1 MSKRRNISREPEVL
15 DPHTL
20 GALGAAIT
28 PAPLPPERVAD
39 LRARVLAGAAASTQV
54 VRADEGE
61 WMALLPGVRIKTLHV
76 DREHGTQTSLW
87 RLDAGARI
95 PPHPH
100 TKDEECLVLEGA
112 ITHDGV
118 LYRQGDF
125 LFTRPGL
132 RHKDFV
138 APEGALLMIRSERIP
153 PALLLRLMS
162 HLS

>member
-1 MSKRRNISREPEVL
+1 MSRRRQTPPEPEVL
-15 DPHTL
+15 DQESL
-20 GALGAAIT
+20 GTLGAAIA
-28 PAPLPPERVAD
+28 PADLPPERIAG
-39 LRARVLAGAAASTQV
+39 LRARVMAGIADTTQV
-54 VRADEGE
+54 LRADQGE
-61 WMALLPGVRIKTLHV
+61 WKRLLPGVTIKTLHV

-100 TKDEECLVLEGA
+100 TKDEECLVLEGS

-153 PALLLRLMS
+153 NALLLRLAS
-162 HLS
+162 HLT

>member
-1 MSKRRNISREPEVL
+1 MSKRNQITPEPEVL
-15 DPHTL
+15 DQDSL
-20 GALGAAIT
+20 GALGAAVA
-28 PAPLPPERVAD
+28 PANLPPERIAS
-39 LRARVLAGAAASTQV
+39 LRARVMAGVAGTTQV
-54 VRADEGE
+54 LRATEGE
-61 WMALLPGVRIKTLHV
+61 WRRLLPGVTIKTLHV

-87 RLDAGARI
+87 RLEAGARI

-118 LYRQGDF
+118 QYRQGDF

-153 PALLLRLMS
+153 HALLLRLAS
-162 HLS
+162 HL

>member
-1 MSKRRNISREPEVL
+1 MSKRSQTPPEPEVL
-15 DPHTL
+15 DQD
-20 GALGAAIT
+20 ALGTIGAALS
-28 PAPLPPERVAD
+28 PGNLPPERVAN
-39 LRARVLAGAAASTQV
+39 LRARVMAAVAGGTQV
-54 VRADEGE
+54 LRAAEGE
-61 WMALLPGVRIKTLHV
+61 WRRLLPGVTIKTLHV

-87 RLDAGARI
+87 RLEAGARI

-118 LYRQGDF
+118 HYRQGDF

-153 PALLLRLMS
+153 HALLLRLAS
-162 HLS
+162 HL

>member
-1 MSKRRNISREPEVL
+1 
-15 DPHTL
+15 
-20 GALGAAIT
+20 
-28 PAPLPPERVAD
+28 
-39 LRARVLAGAAASTQV
+39 
-54 VRADEGE
+54 
-61 WMALLPGVRIKTLHV
+61 
-76 DREHGTQTSLW
+76 
-87 RLDAGARI
+87 
-95 PPHPH
+95 
-100 TKDEECLVLEGA
+100 
-112 ITHDGV
+112 V

>member
-1 MSKRRNISREPEVL
+1 MSKRRPPPPEPEVL
-15 DPHTL
+15 DQETL
-20 GALGAAIT
+20 GALGAAGA
-28 PAPLPPERVAD
+28 PAELPPERVAG
-39 LRARVLAGAAASTQV
+39 LRARVMAGIADATQV
-54 VRADEGE
+54 LRAGDGE
-61 WMALLPGVRIKTLHV
+61 WKRLLPGVTIKTLHV

-87 RLDAGARI
+87 RLEAGARI

-100 TKDEECLVLEGA
+100 TKDEECLVLEGT

-118 LYRQGDF
+118 LYGQGDF

-132 RHKDFV
+132 RHKDFI

-153 PALLLRLMS
+153 HALLLRLAS